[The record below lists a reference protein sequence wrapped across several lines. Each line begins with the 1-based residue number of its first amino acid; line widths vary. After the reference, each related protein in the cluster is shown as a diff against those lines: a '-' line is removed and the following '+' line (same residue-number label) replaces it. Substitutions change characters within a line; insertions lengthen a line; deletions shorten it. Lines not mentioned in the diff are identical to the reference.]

1 MGSLNAF
8 LHPVQ
13 TEKQEV
19 VVSKRFVEDGKVQPF
34 VIKPITQAE
43 NKELIK
49 RYTEKDKKGNQ
60 ALNTVKYNSALV
72 AAAVVEPDLTNAQ
85 LQKAYGVIGA
95 ESLIENMLYAGEFI
109 TLLDEVQK
117 LSGLDTDEGELVEEA
132 KNS

>member
-60 ALNTVKYNSALV
+60 VLNTVKYNSALV
-72 AAAVVEPDLTNAQ
+72 AAAVIEPDLTNAQ
-85 LQKAYGVIGA
+85 LQKGYGVIGA

-109 TLLDEVQK
+109 TLLDAVQK
-117 LSGLDTDEGELVEEA
+117 LSGLDTDEGELIDEA

>member
-19 VVSKRFVEDGKVQPF
+19 IVSKRFVEDGKVQPF

-85 LQKAYGVIGA
+85 LQKGYGVIGA

-109 TLLDEVQK
+109 TLLDAVQK
-117 LSGLDTDEGELVEEA
+117 LSGLDTDEGELIDEA

>member
-49 RYTEKDKKGNQ
+49 KYTEKDKKGNQ
-60 ALNTVKYNSALV
+60 VLNTVKYNSALV
-72 AAAVVEPDLTNAQ
+72 ATAVIEPDLTNAQ

-95 ESLIENMLYAGEFI
+95 ESLIENMLYAGEFLI
-109 TLLDEVQK
+109 LLEEVQK

-132 KNS
+132 KNE

>member
-19 VVSKRFVEDGKVQPF
+19 IVSKRFVEDGKVQPF
-34 VIKPITQAE
+34 IIKPVTQAE
-43 NKELIK
+43 NKKLVSK
-49 RYTEKDKKGNQ
+49 YTEKDKKGNQ
-60 ALNTVKYNSALV
+60 NFNTGKYNTALV
-72 AAAVVEPDLTNAQ
+72 VAAVVEPDLTNAQ

-95 ESLIENMLYAGEFI
+95 ESLIDNMLYVGEFLN
-109 TLLDEVQK
+109 LLEAVQK
-117 LSGLDTDEGELVEEA
+117 LSGLDTDEAELIDDA